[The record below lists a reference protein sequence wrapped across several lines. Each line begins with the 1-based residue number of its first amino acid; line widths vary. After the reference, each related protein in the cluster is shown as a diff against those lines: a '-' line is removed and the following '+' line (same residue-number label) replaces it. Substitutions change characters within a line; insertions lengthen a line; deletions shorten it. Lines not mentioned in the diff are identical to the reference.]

1 MAIQASSTFENNHKS
16 ARFFCLFALI
26 NFCNKCT
33 RDGRG
38 TRIATNKNHSFSPSV
53 FLTLILICVSRF
65 VLATCS
71 SIETLRAETPEE
83 FYAPKESDKLNAS
96 PDDSQ
101 LNAMHETRATA
112 AAAATG
118 GGGGGATAEA
128 AVGSAEKQLKFRQEI
143 HALAL
148 EGGDVARG
156 YCSCDEQWTN
166 SSSPTSTTTS
176 ATMSPTLTTTGSAN
190 AKSAGGGKVDS
201 GRGSGNGNGNG
212 IVRMAAAL
220 KQRNAAGARLKQQHH
235 VRFSDEKNFSD

>member
-1 MAIQASSTFENNHKS
+1 M
-16 ARFFCLFALI
+16 
-26 NFCNKCT
+26 
-33 RDGRG
+33 
-38 TRIATNKNHSFSPSV
+38 
-53 FLTLILICVSRF
+53 ILICVSRF

-101 LNAMHETRATA
+101 LNAIHEAT
-112 AAAATG
+112 AATG
-118 GGGGGATAEA
+118 GGGGGGGATAAAVEA
-128 AVGSAEKQLKFRQEI
+128 AVGAAEKQLKFRQEI

-190 AKSAGGGKVDS
+190 AKSAGGGRVDS
-201 GRGSGNGNGNG
+201 GRGSGSGNGNGNG

>member
-1 MAIQASSTFENNHKS
+1 M
-16 ARFFCLFALI
+16 
-26 NFCNKCT
+26 
-33 RDGRG
+33 
-38 TRIATNKNHSFSPSV
+38 
-53 FLTLILICVSRF
+53 ILIRVFRF

-83 FYAPKESDKLNAS
+83 FYAPKESDKLDAS

-101 LNAMHETRATA
+101 LNAIHEATTA
-112 AAAATG
+112 ATATG
-118 GGGGGATAEA
+118 GGGASAGEGGVGGA
-128 AVGSAEKQLKFRQEI
+128 AEKQLKFRQEI

-190 AKSAGGGKVDS
+190 AKSV
-201 GRGSGNGNGNG
+201 GSGSGNGNG

>member
-1 MAIQASSTFENNHKS
+1 M
-16 ARFFCLFALI
+16 
-26 NFCNKCT
+26 
-33 RDGRG
+33 
-38 TRIATNKNHSFSPSV
+38 
-53 FLTLILICVSRF
+53 
-65 VLATCS
+65 
-71 SIETLRAETPEE
+71 RAETPEE
-83 FYAPKESDKLNAS
+83 FYAPKESDKLDAS

-101 LNAMHETRATA
+101 LNAIHEAT
-112 AAAATG
+112 AAATG
-118 GGGGGATAEA
+118 GGVASVGEVGVAGA
-128 AVGSAEKQLKFRQEI
+128 AEKQLKFRQEI

-190 AKSAGGGKVDS
+190 AKSV
-201 GRGSGNGNGNG
+201 GSGSGNGNG

>member
-1 MAIQASSTFENNHKS
+1 M
-16 ARFFCLFALI
+16 
-26 NFCNKCT
+26 
-33 RDGRG
+33 
-38 TRIATNKNHSFSPSV
+38 
-53 FLTLILICVSRF
+53 ILICVSRF

-101 LNAMHETRATA
+101 LNAIHETRAT
-112 AAAATG
+112 AAATG

-128 AVGSAEKQLKFRQEI
+128 GAGAAEKQLKFRQEI

-201 GRGSGNGNGNG
+201 GRGSNSGSGNGNGNG

>member
-1 MAIQASSTFENNHKS
+1 M
-16 ARFFCLFALI
+16 
-26 NFCNKCT
+26 
-33 RDGRG
+33 
-38 TRIATNKNHSFSPSV
+38 
-53 FLTLILICVSRF
+53 
-65 VLATCS
+65 
-71 SIETLRAETPEE
+71 RAETPEE
-83 FYAPKESDKLNAS
+83 FYAPKESDKLNTS

-101 LNAMHETRATA
+101 LNAIHEAT
-112 AAAATG
+112 AATG
-118 GGGGGATAEA
+118 GGGGGGGATAAAVEA
-128 AVGSAEKQLKFRQEI
+128 AVGAAEKQLKFRQEI

-201 GRGSGNGNGNG
+201 GRGSGNGNG

>member
-1 MAIQASSTFENNHKS
+1 M
-16 ARFFCLFALI
+16 
-26 NFCNKCT
+26 
-33 RDGRG
+33 
-38 TRIATNKNHSFSPSV
+38 
-53 FLTLILICVSRF
+53 ILICVSRF

-101 LNAMHETRATA
+101 LNAIHEAT
-112 AAAATG
+112 AATG
-118 GGGGGATAEA
+118 GGGGGATAGAVEA
-128 AVGSAEKQLKFRQEI
+128 AVGAAEKQLKFRQEI

-201 GRGSGNGNGNG
+201 GRGSGSGNGNGNG